1 MYKKCKMQKNK
12 DEDNEKKLITDE
24 QNVIKWINMN
34 FKF

>member
-1 MYKKCKMQKNK
+1 MYKKCKMRKNK